1 MDLDEKVDSKNDDVQ
16 TKKKS
21 SKSKGNSSNNS
32 GNAIRYAD
40 FDVNKYASHYK
51 GKTLV
56 DRLLHIA
63 DINKDVKGKALQRAL
78 KEAEKGINVDLYANV
93 SDLASK
99 HFGGM
104 SSIFFVFFLDDGIHQ
119 HLNCFFFFLHLT
131 VK

>member
-21 SKSKGNSSNNS
+21 SSSKSKGSSNNNS

-51 GKTLV
+51 GKTLI

-78 KEAEKGINVDLYANV
+78 KEAEKGINVDLYSNV

-99 HFGGM
+99 HFGGLYAF
-104 SSIFFVFFLDDGIHQ
+104 SIFYFFKRLLIWFG
-119 HLNCFFFFLHLT
+119 CF
-131 VK
+131 